1 MFAPSL
7 AQEADS
13 VLLNEQECV
22 ELDKKGEAPLTTNSA
37 MFALLRD
44 RLVDLDELLKSDV
57 SPQEAWAQIDQE
69 RIMRREIARELQHA
83 ANGIYKVDQESVTAD
98 EKETDIRLRS
108 TASEY
113 ETVIELKLG
122 DNRSARDLR
131 DTIESQ
137 LVKKYLSLE
146 TRRSGALLITLSKV
160 RDWDH
165 PDSGERIGL
174 EELKELLDDE
184 ARRVEREMGGAV
196 SLTIHVL
203 DLRPRLLTEK
213 QSRSGVMKKRVNPA

>member
-7 AQEADS
+7 
-13 VLLNEQECV
+13 
-22 ELDKKGEAPLTTNSA
+22 
-37 MFALLRD
+37 
-44 RLVDLDELLKSDV
+44 
-57 SPQEAWAQIDQE
+57 
-69 RIMRREIARELQHA
+69 
-83 ANGIYKVDQESVTAD
+83 
-98 EKETDIRLRS
+98 
-108 TASEY
+108 
-113 ETVIELKLG
+113 VITISK
-122 DNRSARDLR
+122 NRYW
-131 DTIESQ
+131 Q
-137 LVKKYLSLE
+137 
-146 TRRSGALLITLSKV
+146 
-160 RDWDH
+160 H